1 MGKKPKKAH
10 KPNKHHKKSDKD
22 DQKQKYINGGTKNNL
37 YDEDSFPASDPIT
50 KY

>member
-1 MGKKPKKAH
+1 MAKKPIKDHKPKKH
-10 KPNKHHKKSDKD
+10 DKKSDKD
-22 DQKQKYINGGTKNNL
+22 NQKQRHTNGGTKNNL